1 MRITNKYLVEG
12 IIFIS
17 YVLFAMAWVGGT
29 ASMNQIMASMHIE
42 SLASASFISGAVSFA
57 KIVGTFFAAWVAVK
71 LGVKWAF
78 FTAGVLVSIGLLT
91 PLAPNYELLLI
102 SRFLVGLGGALMIV
116 YFNPIV
122 MSWFEPEERP
132 TIIGLN
138 AVAFNVGV
146 GIILWQMNNFNSLT
160 GSWQNTL
167 ILFSL
172 ASIAFSFIWL
182 LVKTPD
188 SEKTQVNENQESDE
202 YSYADGLKDKFNW
215 IFGLSYSGLLTF
227 FLCLFTFYP
236 KAGITQTPW
245 VIGSCLIGA
254 LAGIIYSKKFPLR
267 IPVIR
272 WSGLVIIVTIAG
284 FSFSSILL
292 LQTLSGIIL
301 GFFVFF
307 PMTALASIPHE
318 LLKMTSKKVTVIF
331 SLFFTISYM
340 VGTLALWVFGKLVDM
355 NNGDYT
361 QAFILITVMSST
373 FFIGSF
379 FLPETGKK
387 NKLSTPCECA
397 PAEICEVCSP

>member
-1 MRITNKYLVEG
+1 MKITNKYLVES

-57 KIVGTFFAAWVAVK
+57 KIVGTFIAAWLALK

-78 FTAGVLVSIGLLT
+78 FTAGALISVGLLT

-102 SRFLVGLGGALMIV
+102 SRFLVGLGGAFMIV

-122 MSWFEPEERP
+122 MSLFEPEERP
-132 TIIGLN
+132 TINGLN

-146 GIILWQMNNFNSLT
+146 GIILWQIDNFNSLT
-160 GSWQNTL
+160 GSWKNTL
-167 ILFSL
+167 IMFSL

-182 LVKTPD
+182 LVKMPD
-188 SEKTQVNENQESDE
+188 SEKTQVSENQESDE
-202 YSYADGLKDKFNW
+202 YSYVDGLKDKFNW
-215 IFGLSYSGLLTF
+215 IFALSYSGILTF
-227 FLCLFTFYP
+227 FVCLFTFYP

-245 VIGSCLIGA
+245 VIGF
-254 LAGIIYSKKFPLR
+254 GIVGTIMGVIYSKKFPLR
-267 IPVIR
+267 VPVIR
-272 WSGLVIIVTIAG
+272 WSGLIISVTIAV
-284 FSFSSILL
+284 FSFSSILW
-292 LQTLSGIIL
+292 LQTLSAMVL

-307 PMTALASIPHE
+307 PMTALVSIPHE
-318 LLKMTSKKVTVIF
+318 LPKMTSKKVTVIF
-331 SLFFTISYM
+331 SLFFAIAYT
-340 VGTLALWVFGKLVDM
+340 VGTSVLWIFGKLVDM
-355 NNGDYT
+355 NNGDFT
-361 QAFILITVMSST
+361 QAFILVTVMSST
-373 FFIGSF
+373 CFIGSF

-387 NKLSTPCECA
+387 NKLSTSCECA